1 MKIKR
6 LIQNLLLAIL
16 SLVIFLLIAE
26 STTFLLWDYKHQH
39 EKEHVCVVVKEGNK
53 RVVNEDIEYI
63 TNSLGLRERE
73 LDKRPKA
80 KKTTP
85 VAMETVTIDSE
96 FLTKAVELLILMS
109 PTYPGFPSL
118 TLAEKI
124 QKGDYNLSHHE
135 QLFLVTTLEALQSVS
150 FDLRLNDLSAL
161 IKEVKTRITN
171 SQLTFVREQ
180 EAKESL
186 SF

>member
-1 MKIKR
+1 MP
-6 LIQNLLLAIL
+6 
-16 SLVIFLLIAE
+16 
-26 STTFLLWDYKHQH
+26 
-39 EKEHVCVVVKEGNK
+39 
-53 RVVNEDIEYI
+53 
-63 TNSLGLRERE
+63 
-73 LDKRPKA
+73 RPKA

-85 VAMETVTIDSE
+85 VTMETVPIDSE

-124 QKGDYNLSHHE
+124 QKDDYNLSHHE
-135 QLFLVTTLEALQSVS
+135 QLFLATTLKALQSVS

-161 IKEVKTRITN
+161 IKEVETRIIN